1 MATLFKTDGTIEEI
15 TPANGK
21 KFKLEEAQKYVGG
34 YVELLQ
40 LKKREMFICNEEGII
55 LNLPYN
61 SNATKKLKE
70 VFGPLAQHLYGDII
84 LCKTNEF

>member
-1 MATLFKTDGTIEEI
+1 MATLYKTDGTIEEI
-15 TPANGK
+15 TPAKGK

-34 YVELLQ
+34 YVELLH

-61 SNATKKLKE
+61 ANATKKLKE
-70 VFGPLAQHLYGDII
+70 VFGPFAQQLYGDII